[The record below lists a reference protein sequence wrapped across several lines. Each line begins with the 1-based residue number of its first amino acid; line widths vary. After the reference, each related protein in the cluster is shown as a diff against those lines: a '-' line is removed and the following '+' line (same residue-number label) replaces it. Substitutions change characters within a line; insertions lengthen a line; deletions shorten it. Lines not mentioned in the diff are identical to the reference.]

1 MLDRPTAEEFSAPS
15 RYQHT
20 LRLTKARWRV
30 LAFGGGVARG
40 HTYTVQFYA
49 EQG

>member
-20 LRLTKARWRV
+20 LRLTKASWSV
-30 LAFGGGVARG
+30 LAIGDGVARG
-40 HTYTVQFYA
+40 HTDTGQFYV